1 MIYYKMRNIFT
12 DHLKSVGENYFEHFL
27 KSFSFGMK
35 LLYIALGAFIH
46 AIFPWFFENSTS
58 DRISELHELLQKRK
72 SSSNSDKN

>member
-1 MIYYKMRNIFT
+1 MRNIFT

-46 AIFPWFFENSTS
+46 AIFPFLFEHSAS
-58 DRISELHELLQKRK
+58 DKVAELNDILQKR
-72 SSSNSDKN
+72 NR